1 MEPIS
6 ALNLPSTSALN
17 NWSGFSFFGCILP
30 DAGSHLSTSNGFART
45 VSTIQILCVCRSS
58 GYLSVPGKEN
68 SLSAYQSIC
77 PLFLI
82 FHDFKILYLLMYY
95 SKHKVKNHCFWD
107 SKPVA
112 AQGKAGSF
120 PSLNGPRLQEKAWS
134 AQDLSAR
141 TVSLSLVSLPFS
153 SCPLLLRL
161 SDSPVS
167 HFIFPVRSTH
177 IPFHECV

>member
-30 DAGSHLSTSNGFART
+30 DAGSHLSTSDCFART
-45 VSTIQILCVCRSS
+45 VSTIQILCACRSS
-58 GYLSVPGKEN
+58 GYLSVPGKEK

-82 FHDFKILYLLMYY
+82 FHDFKILYLLVYY
-95 SKHKVKNHCFWD
+95 SKHKVKNHCVWD

-112 AQGKAGSF
+112 AQGKVGSF
-120 PSLNGPRLQEKAWS
+120 PSLNGPRLQEKVW
-134 AQDLSAR
+134 LGLR
-141 TVSLSLVSLPFS
+141 TAFLWEQFLSLVSFS
-153 SCPLLLRL
+153 ALLILSTVSPKCCSVCLILR
-161 SDSPVS
+161 
-167 HFIFPVRSTH
+167 
-177 IPFHECV
+177 FHTSFSQ